1 MTNSEIMSGN
11 SKFPWAVL
19 LGWMSVFAM
28 VVFAYWPGL
37 SGPFMLDDYNNIA
50 ALGNYGGVV
59 DWQTFKSFVLGGQSG
74 PTGRPLSLLTF
85 LIDGND
91 WPTDPAPFK
100 RTNLIIHL
108 LTGAMLGVLT
118 KQILGVLRFAN
129 SDATRLALVSAAIW
143 LLHPFLVSTTLY
155 AVQRMAQ
162 LTTLF
167 MLIGMVVY
175 LRVRVSSPTLSKT
188 DYIKMSISLPLF
200 TVLALL
206 AKENGILLPTL
217 VGVLEFTVIASQ
229 GHRIARLN
237 KTWAMLFIVFPVV
250 VVFLYLGKQF
260 LRPDFFDVVAPRDF
274 SLYERMLTEFRV
286 LTDYLQNW
294 FIPKLYTTGV
304 FQDHIIKSTGV
315 IAPVTTLL
323 AIVFHFTVITL
334 ACIYRKRQPIF
345 AFAALF
351 FYAGHLLEST
361 VLNLELYFEHRNYL
375 SAGFL
380 FLPVVVGL
388 HKALRPK
395 MFMAIVIGFA
405 ILLSGFTRYS
415 ANIWDSAA
423 GIIEASARKA
433 PTSARAQER
442 YANLLFSANMHDR
455 SLQVIEAAIQNIPHN
470 DTLLQVTRLII
481 LCNTDSLPVEEVR
494 RVGEKLSQL
503 PFDPMLL
510 KAYNVFAKGLVEQ
523 RCPNNSVESILPM
536 FTEMLKVPENSEP
549 DTLGHSHIKFMIGY
563 INTVSGSPDLALQA
577 FEESLNAEPDATNAM
592 AMAALMASSGYSEQ
606 ALRLSD
612 IALEFLLEEQETMII
627 GTRVVYDDI
636 LEFQKTVRDE
646 IAVRKDSNTV
656 DVTP

>member
-1 MTNSEIMSGN
+1 MTGSETMSGN
-11 SKFPWAVL
+11 RKFSWPVL
-19 LGWMSVFAM
+19 LGWMSVFVIA
-28 VVFAYWPGL
+28 VFAYWPGL

-217 VGVLEFTVIASQ
+217 VGVLELTVIASQ
-229 GHRIARLN
+229 GHRIAKLN

-250 VVFLYLGKQF
+250 VVFMYLGKQF

-274 SLYERMLTEFRV
+274 SMYERMLTEFRV
-286 LTDYLQNW
+286 LADYLQNW

-323 AIVFHFTVITL
+323 AIVFHFTVIAL

-415 ANIWDSAA
+415 ANIWESAA

-481 LCNTDSLPVEEVR
+481 LCNTDSLPVEEVS

-536 FTEMLKVPENSEP
+536 FTDMLKVPENSEP

-563 INTVSGSPDLALQA
+563 INTVSGSPDTALQA

-612 IALEFLLEEQETMII
+612 IALEFLREEQETMMI

-636 LEFQKTVRDE
+636 LEFQKTVRDA